1 MLPHIIE
8 TNSLILEK
16 NDGTTTHPWYDG
28 LSTSTQFL
36 CVCGVGGERAVV
48 EFSKRKFPTY
58 IHLN

>member
-16 NDGTTTHPWYDG
+16 NDGTITHPWHDG

-36 CVCGVGGERAVV
+36 CVWGGGGEGP
-48 EFSKRKFPTY
+48 E
-58 IHLN
+58 LNSLRGSFQHIYT